1 MSTIEATIKI
11 VDAFSGPLN
20 RLSGGLQ
27 KSMGGFE
34 KLKSSLGGNTFGN
47 ATKQSNGFFKSMV
60 GGTVIGGA
68 LNKGIQTITG
78 SLAGAIDRLD
88 TIDNASRSF
97 QNMGFSAKSTQSAI
111 SSLDQAVNGL
121 PTPIDS
127 ALRNTQLLAASTG
140 NLDKST
146 QIFKAMN
153 DGILGFGGT
162 SAMVNNAV
170 LQLSQSLAN
179 GKIDGTT
186 WNSMINSNMGP
197 ALEAVAKKMSITT
210 GALKEGLSQGKISV
224 KSFEDQLIDLDK
236 HGGGGLK
243 SLTQIA
249 ADSTKGIKTS
259 FANLQTGIKNALAT
273 GILKPLVDAGL
284 TDTLN
289 QLTNKIK
296 ASGPKIADAF
306 SQIIVKVKS
315 ISTDVF
321 SGFKSTGAL
330 SAVNDMLHEL
340 GDSIGNV
347 MNKASAGGGNNFFTQ
362 LGSFAGGAVRGAA
375 NAISAIAQAIGQMD
389 PSTLKALGAAF
400 IVLKGGVKGLVLAGV
415 VAGLSKIGQMDSGQI
430 NNVASAIKALVA
442 ALIGFKVLGGIANT
456 IMSISGA
463 LNGLKAMLEG
473 MQTMGTA
480 LTAAMAPI
488 AGTIAIALAA
498 VTVVII
504 SAVYAWQ
511 NNLLGF
517 RNFISG
523 IFNNI
528 GNIFAPFMQALGNLG
543 NALSPIGNMLS
554 GLGKIIASGVAGA
567 IMKAVQLFGLL
578 VDAITMAIDAIAG
591 IISMLRMFADG
602 CNVALQAIRDL
613 VTRNWSFSNA
623 KNAMKD
629 VQSDVDNMKRSF
641 AGIGDVF
648 NNGATATIN
657 SVFDQ
662 ISSKAKNAKANIDNI
677 KAPNIAQSNANV
689 MSMNNIAG
697 NKQAL
702 GKAKVKVGYEFDAN
716 PLAKMKV
723 PAKMKVKADTSSVD
737 QTQQR
742 MAAKFGA
749 KPVKTKFKADTS
761 SLTETQQKAQAK
773 FGTKPM
779 KMKVATPKVPTP
791 KSSKV
796 KPLKVKVARPKIPQ
810 PKRPKIK
817 PLHVKVARPTIPQPK
832 RPKLMTLHVK
842 VARPTIP
849 TPKMPKLAKIAAP
862 KVGKPS
868 MAGVVSAI
876 RSGMNQAVAA
886 VRAGG
891 TKMGA
896 AVQQAVSRAAAI
908 ARTGVGPMRSAGS
921 MIGAGLAAGMRSQI
935 GAVAAAADALVAQA
949 NRAARAKAKIHS
961 PSKLFAEV
969 GGFIGQ
975 GMAMGMMDTVG
986 LVSTAG
992 GNLIN
997 AANSGASGSV
1007 GLDYK
1012 GLGAITA
1019 DSLARSQN
1027 ISTQNSSSD
1036 NSRVLTIEK
1045 GAIQITGSHNPEQTA
1060 EDVLAAI
1067 ENKMVEIDNR
1077 KL

>member
-60 GGTVIGGA
+60 GGQVVGNMISQGMNMAGNGIRSMVGE
-68 LNKGIQTITG
+68 LNEASVSWQTFEG
-78 SLAGAIDRLD
+78 
-88 TIDNASRSF
+88 
-97 QNMGFSAKSTQSAI
+97 NMTQLGKSPAQIASAKASMQQFAQETIYSASDMSSTYSQLA
-111 SSLDQAVNGL
+111 AVGTKNTGQLVKGL
-121 PTPIDS
+121 GG
-127 ALRNTQLLAASTG
+127 LAASAEEPKQAMKTI
-140 NLDKST
+140 SQQAT
-146 QIFKAMN
+146 QMASKPMVQWQDFKLMLEQA
-153 DGILGFGGT
+153 
-162 SAMVNNAV
+162 
-170 LQLSQSLAN
+170 
-179 GKIDGTT
+179 
-186 WNSMINSNMGP
+186 P
-197 ALEAVAKKMSITT
+197 AGMSAVAKTMGMSSKEMVAQVQAGTIKTKEFLNAVAKTGTNANFTKMATQYKT
-210 GALKEGLSQGKISV
+210 VGQAMDGLKETL
-224 KSFEDQLIDLDK
+224 
-236 HGGGGLK
+236 
-243 SLTQIA
+243 
-249 ADSTKGIKTS
+249 
-259 FANLQTGIKNALAT
+259 ANKLQPQFQK
-273 GILKPLVDAGL
+273 
-284 TDTLN
+284 
-289 QLTNKIK
+289 
-296 ASGPKIADAF
+296 F
-306 SQIIVKVKS
+306 SQIGIDAISKITDKLGNVNFDSFADKALDAFNTVKKAAS
-315 ISTDVF
+315 DIF

-340 GDSIGNV
+340 GNSIGNV

-400 IVLKGGVKGLVLAGV
+400 IVLKGGVKGLVLTGV

-430 NNVASAIKALVA
+430 SNVASAIKVLTA
-442 ALIGFKVLGGIANT
+442 ALIGFKALGGIANT
-456 IMSISGA
+456 IMSISSA
-463 LNGLKAMLEG
+463 LDGLKAMLEG

-480 LTAAMAPI
+480 LTAAITPI

-511 NNLLGF
+511 NNLLGL
-517 RNFISG
+517 RDFISG

-554 GLGKIIASGVAGA
+554 GLGKIIAGGVAGA

-578 VDAITMAIDAIAG
+578 VDAITIAIDAIAG

-629 VQSDVDNMKRSF
+629 VQSDVDNMKKSF

-648 NNGATATIN
+648 NNGATANIN

-716 PLAKMKV
+716 PLAKMKA
-723 PAKMKVKADTSSVD
+723 PANMKVKADTSSVD

-761 SLTETQQKAQAK
+761 SLTETQQKAQDK

-779 KMKVATPKVPTP
+779 KVKIATPKVPTP
-791 KSSKV
+791 KAPKI
-796 KPLKVKVARPKIPQ
+796 KALHVKVARPKIPQ

-832 RPKLMTLHVK
+832 RPKLTTLHVK

-949 NRAARAKAKIHS
+949 NRAARAKAKINS

-1012 GLGAITA
+1012 GPGAITA

-1027 ISTQNSSSD
+1027 ISNQNSSSD
-1036 NSRVLTIEK
+1036 NGRVLTIEK
-1045 GAIQITGSHNPEQTA
+1045 GAIQITGSHNSEQTA
-1060 EDVLAAI
+1060 EDVLTAI
-1067 ENKMVEIDNR
+1067 ENKMMEIDNR